1 MRNGPGDM
9 VRGLVAQ
16 RGLSAGECR
25 LLRANTGAHERLNVR
40 MRRADVQHEQSNY
53 HDGEG
58 NASRVYEVLVSTGNS
73 KTRLAVRSGKSFDVL
88 LLTLLSGR
96 RGLVPVLFVVRRVR
110 AVVVGLRSSE
120 VIHRALLEI
129 AAVSD

>member
-1 MRNGPGDM
+1 MGSWR
-9 VRGLVAQ
+9 
-16 RGLSAGECR
+16 SAASP
-25 LLRANTGAHERLNVR
+25 RASTAEHERLNVR
-40 MRRADVQHEQSNY
+40 MRLADEQSNY

-58 NASRVYEVLVSTGNS
+58 NATRVYEVLVSTGNS
-73 KTRLAVRSGKSFDVL
+73 KTRLAVRTGESFNVL

-96 RGLVPVLFVVRRVR
+96 RGLVLVLFVVRRMR
-110 AVVVGLRSSE
+110 TVVAGMRSSE